1 LPKLLNL
8 TGKEAPIFVF
18 QAQLIFNDFVHSL
31 FAFARLIFA
40 FLPQLGPKMSKN
52 CSQIKVHFVQ
62 ILNWLF
68 FNINILV
75 VEI

>member
-1 LPKLLNL
+1 MPKLLSL

-40 FLPQLGPKMSKN
+40 FFASIWTKN
-52 CSQIKVHFVQ
+52 
-62 ILNWLF
+62 
-68 FNINILV
+68 
-75 VEI
+75 